1 MRERRLRPWFVLAV
15 LGGIAGLVWVLVPVP
30 FVRGLVVGV
39 VVGPGALLGGLVLI
53 TRRMK
58 KRMKVG
64 DGLKPP
70 PLPVGRWDFD
80 MSAQDVD
87 GNRQDFADF
96 SGQVLVLN
104 FWATWCGPCVA
115 EMPSL
120 GRLREATSDV
130 EVALACVTQ
139 EPVAKVREFLDKREF
154 DLPIYVLD
162 GDVPECFKS
171 RGIPAT
177 FVLDKK
183 GTIVLRHFGAAAWDD
198 ESVVGFVRG
207 LALAPEL

>member
-1 MRERRLRPWFVLAV
+1 MRERRVRPWYVLAV
-15 LGGIAGLVWVLVPVP
+15 LGGIAGIVWVLVPAP
-30 FVRGLVVGV
+30 FVRGIVLGVALLVGV
-39 VVGPGALLGGLVLI
+39 QMGGLMLVSRRLK
-53 TRRMK
+53 RRMK
-58 KRMKVG
+58 VA
-64 DGLKPP
+64 DHLKPP

-80 MSAQDVD
+80 MSAQDID

-120 GRLREATSDV
+120 SRLREATSDV
-130 EVALACVTQ
+130 DVALACVTR
-139 EPVAKVREFLDKREF
+139 EPVEKVRAFLDKRDV

-162 GDVPECFKS
+162 GDEPECFKS

-207 LALAPEL
+207 LALAPDL